1 MKKLIPT
8 ILVVTVLIISCN
20 NTSDSTEGKYIEW
33 EGENE
38 VANAMV
44 SKGIFH
50 FLNVEW
56 EKAYSFFTG
65 SLEVDSSLFAS
76 HVVLAWLTPDGEA
89 AEMHKSKARE
99 LVKGKNE
106 NSNLMVSL
114 FDIDLPAGEER
125 REKRHEIWSKMHEI
139 EPDGWFIHYYYAT
152 TKPTPKERIDELKV
166 LLDKNKSSGASY
178 AHILNMLGYLHYGED
193 EKAAATSYFDKY
205 LEAYPEGYNPL
216 DSMGEFY
223 FNEKEYE
230 TALKYYENALEKFPF
245 SVSATNKVKEIN
257 ELLGN

>member
-1 MKKLIPT
+1 MKKLIPA
-8 ILVVTVLIISCN
+8 ILVITVLTISCN
-20 NTSDSTEGKYIEW
+20 NTSGSTDGKYIEW
-33 EGENE
+33 FGENE

-50 FLNVEW
+50 FLNIEW
-56 EKAYSFFTG
+56 EKSYSFFTG

-89 AEMHKSKARE
+89 DEMHKSKVRE

-125 REKRHEIWSKMHEI
+125 RAKRHEIWSKMHEI

-166 LLDKNKSSGASY
+166 LLDKNKNSGSSY
-178 AHILNMLGYLHYGED
+178 AHILNMLGYMHYGED
-193 EKAAATSYFDKY
+193 EKAA
-205 LEAYPEGYNPL
+205 
-216 DSMGEFY
+216 
-223 FNEKEYE
+223 
-230 TALKYYENALEKFPF
+230 
-245 SVSATNKVKEIN
+245 V
-257 ELLGN
+257 